1 MQVLKP
7 TLRANESVVSADLD
21 GETVLLNVETGV
33 YFGLDP
39 VGTEIWKVLET
50 GATEEDVV
58 SRLGEIFDVDSDQ
71 LREDVREFVSLLEDK
86 QLLLSDAD

>member
-1 MQVLKP
+1 MQVLKQ

-39 VGTEIWKVLET
+39 VGTEIWKVLEK
-50 GATEEDVV
+50 GATEDEVV
-58 SRLGEIFDVDSDQ
+58 VRLGEIFEVDADQ
-71 LREDVREFVSLLEDK
+71 LRDDVRDFVTQLQDK
-86 QLLLSDAD
+86 QLVLSEP

>member
-1 MQVLKP
+1 MQVLKQ

-39 VGTEIWKVLET
+39 VGTEIWKVLEK
-50 GATEEDVV
+50 GATEDEVV
-58 SRLGEIFDVDSDQ
+58 VRLGEIFEVDADQ
-71 LREDVREFVSLLEDK
+71 LREDVRDFVIQLQDK
-86 QLLLSDAD
+86 QLVLNEP